1 MLSKKTLLNMGTSK
15 PILPSFPDLPICN
28 NIFKEF
34 RDNILR
40 IKRNLTYKTNC
51 ENPILGNILKVLY
64 HFQLENLCIRMKFHK
79 DSYDISL
86 EQYHI
91 LSFNCKH
98 LIETFPV
105 T

>member
-1 MLSKKTLLNMGTSK
+1 MGTSK
-15 PILPSFPDLPICN
+15 STLPSFLDLPICN

-64 HFQLENLCIRMKFHK
+64 HFQLENLCTQMKFHK
-79 DSYDISL
+79 DNYDISL

-98 LIETFPV
+98 LIETFPI